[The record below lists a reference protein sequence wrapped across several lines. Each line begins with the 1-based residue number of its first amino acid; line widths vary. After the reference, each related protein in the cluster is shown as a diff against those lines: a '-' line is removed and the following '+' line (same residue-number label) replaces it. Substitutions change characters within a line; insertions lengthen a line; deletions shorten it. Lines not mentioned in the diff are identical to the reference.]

1 MRTLSLVVLIPAVLF
16 AQVSFR
22 SQSDRLRVQID
33 GQPFT
38 ELFHGSSTRKPY
50 LHPLRSASGK
60 LVTRQFPMADVP
72 GERKDH
78 PHHQGLSFTYADV
91 NGYNFWATDST
102 QQNDKSGSIR
112 LNKIV
117 KTEGGPKSGTARI
130 LFYWLTPSGETLLTE
145 DRTMT
150 VRAEPDAR
158 VLDFD
163 IIFTA
168 RQKAVFGDTKEGMF
182 NIRLAS
188 GFDKMTGSNGCGNE
202 KECWGKRADWLDFTG
217 RVNGEDLGV
226 AIFDHPGNLRH
237 PTYWHVREYGLFA
250 ANPFGI
256 RDFTAD
262 KFADGSLTLQ
272 KGEALRFRYRVLIH
286 NGKTEPNRLNAL
298 YADYAR

>member
-1 MRTLSLVVLIPAVLF
+1 MRALLFLIPAVLS

-22 SQSDRLRVQID
+22 QQPDRLMVEID

-38 ELFHGSSTRKPY
+38 ELFYGPATRKPY

-60 LVTRQFPMADVP
+60 VVTRQFPMADMA

-91 NGYNFWATDST
+91 NGYNFWASDST
-102 QQNDKSGSIR
+102 QQNEKSGSIR
-112 LNKIV
+112 LNKV
-117 KTEGGPKSGTARI
+117 LKTEGGPKTGTVRVR
-130 LFYWLTPSGETLLTE
+130 FDWLTPTGETLLAE

-158 VLDFD
+158 IIDFD
-163 IIFTA
+163 ITLTA

-188 GFDKMTGSNGCGNE
+188 GFDKMTGSTGCANE

-217 RVNGEDLGV
+217 RVDGEDLGV

-250 ANPFGI
+250 ANPFGM
-256 RDFTAD
+256 RDFTAN
-262 KFADGSLTLQ
+262 KSADGSFTLQ
-272 KGEALRFRYRVLIH
+272 KGKTLRFRYRVLIH
-286 NGKTEPNRLNAL
+286 NGKTEPNRLNRL
-298 YADYAR
+298 YTEYAR